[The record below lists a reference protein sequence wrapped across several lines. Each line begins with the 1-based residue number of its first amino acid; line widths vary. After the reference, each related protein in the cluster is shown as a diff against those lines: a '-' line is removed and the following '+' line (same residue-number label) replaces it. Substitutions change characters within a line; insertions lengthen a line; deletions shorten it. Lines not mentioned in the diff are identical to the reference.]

1 VKSKVEPVIFVHPVL
16 AGHENH
22 DVDRKRLASLAVATG
37 KAEAAASVA
46 VLTSLNPAKR
56 GKGESGASMRTG
68 KEVAPLNEDN
78 MLTRLREK
86 VQILLDSAQTARCMD
101 PGMTKSILIL
111 TNGKWQVPV
120 FSAGKLIT
128 AGCYHEI
135 SVEDIDATF
144 LGADGLLKKEILY
157 FACRCPPCIRKAA
170 TGVFA
175 TKPTGRA
182 AAAGKKQAPPC
193 SWYRSEVRAE
203 SSGGKHSS
211 KTLDG
216 GVILVSLWTMMKDH
230 MEKEHGGG
238 FDAMEGNKAAV
249 TSRIFTLGAG
259 LMQTPGV
266 QAALQDAADA
276 QSTATTKQ
284 PSLTPADPPEPPHI
298 VMRYPFDA
306 TADTQERN
314 AAAIKMEDISTQKLA
329 PGSMVSEPVFDLLRR
344 YELQCALNMGTDPSE
359 QILVIPPF
367 DFQLIARRMLHFQKT
382 TGTAIDYLPHGSLYP
397 TF

>member
-1 VKSKVEPVIFVHPVL
+1 
-16 AGHENH
+16 
-22 DVDRKRLASLAVATG
+22 
-37 KAEAAASVA
+37 
-46 VLTSLNPAKR
+46 
-56 GKGESGASMRTG
+56 M
-68 KEVAPLNEDN
+68 
-78 MLTRLREK
+78 
-86 VQILLDSAQTARCMD
+86 
-101 PGMTKSILIL
+101 
-111 TNGKWQVPV
+111 
-120 FSAGKLIT
+120 
-128 AGCYHEI
+128 
-135 SVEDIDATF
+135 
-144 LGADGLLKKEILY
+144 
-157 FACRCPPCIRKAA
+157 
-170 TGVFA
+170 
-175 TKPTGRA
+175 
-182 AAAGKKQAPPC
+182 
-193 SWYRSEVRAE
+193 RAE

-344 YELQCALNMGTDPSE
+344 YELQCALNMGLPSE
-359 QILVIPPF
+359 QILVMPPF

-397 TF
+397 TFELQKRVGL